1 VNSVLYYERFTKAMT
16 IKIKKKAHY
25 QDYSHLA
32 FPIKEISLKYY
43 SERISRVHLSRNLGS
58 ITFVVSG

>member
-1 VNSVLYYERFTKAMT
+1 MT

-25 QDYSHLA
+25 QDNGHLA